1 MRDNENTGNEGNS
14 AMTGGKEESNVDVL
28 IEIPLGSNHKYEK
41 CKKTGLLRCD
51 RILYSPYVYP
61 FNYGYFPNTL
71 AGDGDELDAVVV
83 TKYPLIPNS
92 LIECKIIGVLKTRDE
107 KGFDDKIICVPVS
120 RVDPEFK
127 DVYNYKDLKQ
137 SEVDMIEYFFRTY
150 KNREY
155 KKFVEI
161 IGFADASSAKH
172 LYKQS
177 QIDFCKERELPAKP
191 KNI

>member
-1 MRDNENTGNEGNS
+1 MRDNENTTSGEVS
-14 AMTGGKEESNVDVL
+14 TVDVL

-51 RILYSPYVYP
+51 RILHSPYVYP

-71 AGDGDELDAVVV
+71 AGDGDDLDAVVV
-83 TKYPLIPNS
+83 TKYPLIPNC
-92 LIECKIIGVLKTRDE
+92 LIECKIIGALKTRDE

-120 RVDPEFK
+120 KIDPEFK
-127 DVYNYKDLKQ
+127 KMNNLSDLKE
-137 SEVDMIEYFFRTY
+137 SERDMIEYFFKTY

-161 IGFADASSAKH
+161 IGFVEADEAKL
-172 LYKQS
+172 LYKKAKA
-177 QIDFCKERELPAKP
+177 DYYKERDLPPKP
-191 KNI
+191 TLPQTL

>member
-1 MRDNENTGNEGNS
+1 MKDENQGSGI
-14 AMTGGKEESNVDVL
+14 DVL

-51 RILYSPYVYP
+51 RILHSPYVYP

-83 TKYPLIPNS
+83 TKYPLIANS
-92 LIECKIIGVLKTRDE
+92 VIECKIIGALKTKDE
-107 KGFDDKIICVPVS
+107 KGFDDKIVCVPIS

-127 DVYNYKDLKQ
+127 SINSLSDLKE
-137 SEVDMIEYFFRTY
+137 SERDMIEYFFKTY

-161 IGFADASSAKH
+161 LGSVEAEGAKQ
-172 LYKQS
+172 LYKESVKLFNENRRLPPSQS
-177 QIDFCKERELPAKP
+177 PTPIPF
-191 KNI
+191 